1 MRDECGYKNG
11 QIVEPGPFDGL
22 GERPVKAAREWRLDR
37 LGKRPVKRPP
47 DGPSTGSGSGSATDT
62 PRGGGM
68 FTALANHNYRIYLT
82 GSFVSNIGTWM
93 QRVAQDWLVL

>member
-47 DGPSTGSGSGSATDT
+47 DGPLDRLGQRLSNGH
-62 PRGGGM
+62 
-68 FTALANHNYRIYLT
+68 TA
-82 GSFVSNIGTWM
+82 
-93 QRVAQDWLVL
+93 